1 MINKETTNNFTA
13 LTSFVFAIII
23 TFYEFYVVQY
33 GWNNLI
39 AKNFNL
45 PVITYTQAI
54 ALQLLIR
61 LLFIREIL
69 SLLDIS
75 KYLTIKFNSFA
86 AFFVICFAHFI
97 FYMAA

>member
-1 MINKETTNNFTA
+1 MINKETTNNFTM
-13 LTSFVFAIII
+13 LTSFVFVIII
-23 TFYEFYVVQY
+23 AFYEFYVVQY

-45 PVITYTQAI
+45 PLITYTQAI

-61 LLFIREIL
+61 LSFIREIL
-69 SLLDIS
+69 SLSNILNH
-75 KYLTIKFNSFA
+75 LTIKFNGFA
-86 AFFVICFAHFI
+86 VFFALCFAHFV

>member
-1 MINKETTNNFTA
+1 MINKETTNNFTMFA
-13 LTSFVFAIII
+13 SLVFAIVV
-23 TFYEFYVVQY
+23 TFYEFYVVQQ

-39 AKNFNL
+39 AKNSNL
-45 PVITYTQAI
+45 PAITYTQAI

-69 SLLDIS
+69 SLLDIC

-86 AFFVICFAHFI
+86 SFFVICFAHFI
-97 FYMAA
+97 FYMVT